1 MNKPNYGR
9 ELKESLSHFILWA
22 VNILI
27 EGLILILW
35 IFTQWG
41 VNQIINTL
49 KLNDS
54 ESILLMIFRYIFAI
68 SLLAQ
73 ILIMTY
79 YNIRMLFIRSHDIV
93 KKELYKI
100 EDKEQIKTKLTKTFQ
115 IFLPR
120 FGAFIVSIFAGVAIL
135 LLFILFSNDN
145 PFEYNYILFYLIL
158 PEFLVLYCIF
168 TTKTSNHSLSLILF
182 LLFIVLIS
190 IAIKLD
196 SRGPVIF
203 YSKRI
208 GQFGVPFDCYKF
220 RTIYTDNKI
229 SWLGKFLRRTLL
241 DELPT
246 YYNVLVSEMSLIGP
260 RPRSPIMLENTI
272 DAENK
277 ILSVK
282 PGITGLSQLSASLIF
297 NTQDAILLDLDYIN
311 KWSLFL
317 DIKIFLKTIPTILFT
332 KGQ

>member
-1 MNKPNYGR
+1 
-9 ELKESLSHFILWA
+9 
-22 VNILI
+22 
-27 EGLILILW
+27 
-35 IFTQWG
+35 
-41 VNQIINTL
+41 
-49 KLNDS
+49 
-54 ESILLMIFRYIFAI
+54 
-68 SLLAQ
+68 
-73 ILIMTY
+73 
-79 YNIRMLFIRSHDIV
+79 
-93 KKELYKI
+93 
-100 EDKEQIKTKLTKTFQ
+100 
-115 IFLPR
+115 
-120 FGAFIVSIFAGVAIL
+120 
-135 LLFILFSNDN
+135 
-145 PFEYNYILFYLIL
+145 
-158 PEFLVLYCIF
+158 
-168 TTKTSNHSLSLILF
+168 
-182 LLFIVLIS
+182 
-190 IAIKLD
+190 
-196 SRGPVIF
+196 
-203 YSKRI
+203 
-208 GQFGVPFDCYKF
+208 VPFDCYKF